1 MSVTLTQLKAHLRI
15 TDTNEDVALQI
26 YLDSALDVVEVETG
40 RKMSQVSGRIAYF
53 DEFSYN
59 MELIGDDATV
69 TTVLYVDTDGAT
81 QTLSS
86 SVYDLKTHKARAYL
100 TPAYGQSWPSVR
112 HQDAPITVVYESGY
126 TSTTMPS
133 SLKSAVLLQAG
144 SSYEFREDESTV
156 KSNMRHAVKR
166 LTNSYRV
173 YK

>member
-40 RKMSQVSGRIAYF
+40 RKMSQVSGRLAYF
-53 DEFSYN
+53 DSFGD
-59 MELIGDDATV
+59 MELIGDDVTV
-69 TTVLYVDTDGAT
+69 ASVQYVDTDGAT

-86 SVYDLKTHKARAYL
+86 SVYDLKSHKARPYL
-100 TPAYGQSWPSVR
+100 TLAYDQSWPDTR
-112 HQDAPITVVYESGY
+112 DQDAAITVTYQSGY
-126 TSTTMPS
+126 TSATMPS

-144 SSYEFREDESTV
+144 SFYEFREDETIA
-156 KSNMRHAVKR
+156 KTNMRQAISR
-166 LTNSYRV
+166 LTKRYRI